1 LQSLAGD
8 ETGYILADEASI
20 EFLALETGQKIYD
33 FLLRPNAEVNIAL
46 TLSQIGLDSLTA
58 IELRI
63 Y

>member
-1 LQSLAGD
+1 
-8 ETGYILADEASI
+8 LADEASI